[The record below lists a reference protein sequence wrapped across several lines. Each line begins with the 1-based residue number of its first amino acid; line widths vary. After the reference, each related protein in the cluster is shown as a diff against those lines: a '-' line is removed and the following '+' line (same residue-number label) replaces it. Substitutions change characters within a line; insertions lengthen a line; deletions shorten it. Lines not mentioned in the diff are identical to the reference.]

1 MSQPRQFW
9 LHAPFHLDR
18 LLTDRYSGRVVT
30 TAPVATQQSAC
41 TALVYRQ
48 GQLRDDV
55 PLTDIDRALLDEGC
69 VVWLDVERPS
79 EAEFQLL
86 AEEFQLH
93 PLAVED
99 IHRAHQRPKLDVYD
113 DLRLIVLFDAQ
124 VRPDRRRLVLH
135 EVDVFIGRNFMITV
149 HRAPVPAIADLIQ
162 RWKRQPNMVEP
173 NPLGLLLYQ
182 LANSLVDGY
191 FPLADALQARIEEI
205 EERIFEGFDRRVL
218 REIFTL
224 RRGLIQ
230 MRRILGPERDV
241 FVQLAHRDESLFDPG
256 MAPYF
261 SDVVDL
267 LLRLIDTVDSMRDL
281 LSAALESYL
290 TIQSNNL
297 NEIMKRLTALTV
309 TLMVPT
315 LIAGIYGMNFQL
327 TPSNEWIGGFWFA
340 VAAMLVLSVA
350 TLAWFRYR
358 DWL

>member
-1 MSQPRQFW
+1 
-9 LHAPFHLDR
+9 
-18 LLTDRYSGRVVT
+18 VVT
-30 TAPVATQQSAC
+30 TAPAAAPQRSAC

-55 PLTDIDRALLDEGC
+55 PLTGIDSALLEEGC
-69 VVWLDVERPS
+69 IVWLDVERPT

-99 IHRAHQRPKLDVYD
+99 IHRAHQRPKLDIYD

-124 VRPDRRRLVLH
+124 VQPERQQLVLH

-149 HRAPVPAIADLIQ
+149 HQAPVPAIADLIQ
-162 RWKRQPNMVEP
+162 RWKRQPKVVEP
-173 NPLGLLLYQ
+173 NPLGFLLYQ
-182 LANSLVDGY
+182 VANGLVDGY
-191 FPLADALQARIEEI
+191 FPLADAIGTKIEEI
-205 EERIFEGFDRRVL
+205 EERIFERFDRRVL
-218 REIFTL
+218 REIFAL

-241 FVQLAHRDESLFDPG
+241 FSVLAHRDDPLFDRG
-256 MAPYF
+256 MSPYF

-267 LLRLIDTVDSMRDL
+267 LLRLIDTVDTMRDL

-315 LIAGIYGMNFQL
+315 LIAGVYGMNFEHMPEL
-327 TPSNEWIGGFWFA
+327 GWTFGYPLALLVMFGLA
-340 VAAMLVLSVA
+340 VAILLF
-350 TLAWFRYR
+350 FRR
-358 DWL
+358 KDWL